1 MNMTRPPL
9 DLLDHHDQE
18 PLRISFHEE
27 ERDLDVSGKLF
38 LRNCDF
44 DFVGE
49 KMGLL
54 ENPRPSFE
62 RLMHP

>member
-1 MNMTRPPL
+1 MIRPPL

-27 ERDLDVSGKLF
+27 ERDLDVSQKLF

-44 DFVGE
+44 DVSE
-49 KMGLL
+49 KLSL
-54 ENPRPSFE
+54 HLRS
-62 RLMHP
+62 

>member
-1 MNMTRPPL
+1 MNMSRPPL

-27 ERDLDVSGKLF
+27 ERDLDVSQKLF

-44 DFVGE
+44 DVSE
-49 KMGLL
+49 KLSL
-54 ENPRPSFE
+54 HLRS
-62 RLMHP
+62 